1 MPEGCTAVL
10 LSCCCGARSE
20 ALNVFSM
27 EVADVLSA
35 RAVEVSFA
43 SALSVVTSATGSHDS
58 SPGNSS
64 SSHVSSGSNGQHARP
79 QSTPPNELSHML
91 KSQLLDYAPASMG
104 VEERAASGIGLQ
116 LLQHSHTINVSS
128 LAIGSRDAGAL
139 DAVADKVLQE
149 MRADSQTLRR
159 FSSTS
164 AASRGECTRPLCVL
178 C

>member
-1 MPEGCTAVL
+1 
-10 LSCCCGARSE
+10 
-20 ALNVFSM
+20 M

-43 SALSVVTSATGSHDS
+43 SALSVVTSATSTHDGSV
-58 SPGNSS
+58 GNSS
-64 SSHVSSGSNGQHARP
+64 SSHAGGGSNGQHTRP

-104 VEERAASGIGLQ
+104 IEERAASGIGAQ

-128 LAIGSRDAGAL
+128 LATGARDGGAL
-139 DAVADKVLQE
+139 DAVAEQVLQE

-164 AASRGECTRPLCVL
+164 AASRGELHTGSLRLFG
-178 C
+178 

>member
-1 MPEGCTAVL
+1 M
-10 LSCCCGARSE
+10 
-20 ALNVFSM
+20 FSM

-43 SALSVVTSATGSHDS
+43 SALSVVTSAASTHDGSGS
-58 SPGNSS
+58 SSS
-64 SSHVSSGSNGQHARP
+64 SSHPSGGSNGQHERP
-79 QSTPPNELSHML
+79 QSAPPNELVHML

-104 VEERAASGIGLQ
+104 IEERAASGLGLQ
-116 LLQHSHTINVSS
+116 LQHSHTINVSS
-128 LAIGSRDAGAL
+128 LATGTRDAGGL

-164 AASRGECTRPLCVL
+164 AASRGECNEPVVMMLVSNTQCAYQHCSIQV
-178 C
+178 